1 MCWRQEGIGVGRG
14 PGDWDH
20 CCLECVITLLDPCC
34 LPSCPILSPP
44 PRLSEARGGGARWR
58 FGICRGRTCA
68 PSGTAAR
75 RFRSLLRLARHFGDA
90 REVNELFLQHGGVS
104 ELLLHPRLRARHC
117 HRTSR
122 CRSNCSKVSMTLQQ
136 SSKQAHQ
143 EVRWM
148 ELSEVIVCNAAMRQQ
163 PCVDLEGITVAPGL
177 CAWIPLSQGL
187 L

>member
-1 MCWRQEGIGVGRG
+1 MGRG

-34 LPSCPILSPP
+34 RPSCPILSLP
-44 PRLSEARGGGARWR
+44 PRLSEARGGGHDGGLESA
-58 FGICRGRTCA
+58 GA
-68 PSGTAAR
+68 EHV
-75 RFRSLLRLARHFGDA
+75 LLRGQQLVDLALCFVLLDILGDA
-90 REVNELFLQHGGVS
+90 REVNELFLEHGGVS
-104 ELLLHPRLRARHC
+104 ELLLHPRLHTRHC
-117 HRTSR
+117 HVTSR
-122 CRSNCSKVSMTLQQ
+122 CRSDCSKVSMTPQQ